1 MDDLTYILRQL
12 CLRNRD
18 GSHATQADRQRSLGL
33 AAHQLRE
40 AGFRQMR
47 ATSLK
52 GKHVEAL
59 LQRWQA
65 EGLSTGTLKNR
76 MAHLRW
82 WAEKVG
88 KAGILP
94 ADNTKLGIP
103 ERRYVTNE
111 SKAKELGDRLDRVTD
126 PHVRM
131 SLRLQAAFGLRRE
144 ESIKFQPRYADHGDH
159 IAIKGSWA
167 KGGRDRTVPI
177 STPEQRAVLD
187 EAYRLAGSGSLI
199 PAHKTYIQ
207 QRHVYDGQCKAAGL
221 SNMHG
226 LRHRYAQVRYEVLTG
241 WKAQAVGGPVPSSL
255 TPQQRGRDALA
266 RGTISQELGHGRLAV
281 VAVYLGGK
289 NQDRSC

>member
-1 MDDLTYILRQL
+1 MDDLTYTLRQL

-18 GSHATQADRQRSLGL
+18 GSHATQADRQRSLNL
-33 AAHQLRE
+33 AARQLRE

-65 EGLSTGTLKNR
+65 EGLSAGTIKNR

-94 ADNTKLGIP
+94 ADNTRLGIP
-103 ERRYVTNE
+103 DRRYVTNE
-111 SKAKELGDRLDRVTD
+111 SKTKELDDGLDRITD

-177 STPEQRAVLD
+177 TTPEQRMVLND
-187 EAYRLAGSGSLI
+187 AHRLAGLGSLI
-199 PAHKTYIQ
+199 PANKIYIQ

-226 LRHRYAQVRYEVLTG
+226 LRHRYAQLRYEILTG
-241 WKAQAVGGPVPSSL
+241 WSAPAAGGTSSKDL
-255 TPQQRGRDALA
+255 ASGQRTLDIEA
-266 RGTISQELGHGRLAV
+266 RQIIS
-281 VAVYLGGK
+281 K
-289 NQDRSC
+289 